1 MCHRLFHWQRPL
13 GRLRCFL
20 RANMS
25 AFREKWESAP
35 DAAQFRTT
43 NWQMVSGAA
52 DATSAAW
59 AQSLE
64 DLCQIYWLPV
74 YAFIRKRGHS
84 PEAAE
89 DLTQEFFAHIL
100 HSDFLNKAEASRGR
114 FRSFLMASIENFL
127 RVEHRNA
134 TTQKRGGGWQ
144 RLQIDD
150 EDVERSL
157 QAELAD
163 TSTPEV
169 IFERQWGRTLLGRVL
184 QTLEQEF
191 TKTGRSAL
199 FQALKPHLAGDP
211 GALPYQAIALS
222 VGATLTGIKVTVH
235 RARKRFQEILRAE
248 VTPLVANAA
257 EVEDEIRHLLRLL
270 S

>member
-1 MCHRLFHWQRPL
+1 
-13 GRLRCFL
+13 
-20 RANMS
+20 MS
-25 AFREKWESAP
+25 AFREKWESTP
-35 DAAQFRTT
+35 DAMQFRTT
-43 NWQMVSGAA
+43 NWEMVSGAA
-52 DATSAAW
+52 DTTSAAW

-74 YAFIRKRGHS
+74 YAFIRKRGHP

-100 HSDFLNKAEASRGR
+100 HSDFLSRAEARRGR

-127 RVEHRNA
+127 HVEHRNA

-150 EDVERSL
+150 EDVERFL

-169 IFERQWGRTLLGRVL
+169 IFERQWGRTLIGRVF
-184 QTLEQEF
+184 QKLEQEF
-191 TKTGRSAL
+191 SKAGRSAL

-235 RARKRFQEILRAE
+235 RARRRFQELLRAE

-257 EVEDEIRHLLRLL
+257 EVDDEIRHLLRLL